1 MPKRK
6 QDAVASSG
14 SATVAAL
21 SISLP
26 SGPSGLRSTTH
37 GDVFQLKLLILF
49 LIRTIAAGY
58 QFQLGTEIPGMG
70 GKFDDLIF
78 KYQNKDATATEK
90 DRYRYLQ
97 AKHKQEET
105 TKITASQLF
114 NNSDGDF
121 SLCKYFLSYR
131 HDVVNNTQGIIR
143 PEDVDDCVICTN
155 IGFENINN
163 LREKGIELIPLDDKD
178 AILSFENVA
187 GRTPTRYKL
196 QKTDILRREMLEW
209 SDIRLLAKALLEQ
222 ATESQT
228 LTLKTGVFKR
238 YHVALFEEKVIER
251 DPRNSQNR
259 KLHQDFVENKN
270 LTRDARKFR
279 DILAEL
285 TFVHYWNKLTFKVS
299 NQQKKKKADQKKLKD
314 FDMNKSL
321 NLSNSNK
328 IEIDFDIFDE
338 YLDELKL
345 GNAIVIEPD
354 GKTKY
359 KKPFPQDFFH
369 GTNLSSEVTQ
379 FRSTLRDFVFAHY
392 WKDLTLKLSK
402 NFGVASS
409 TTADDNRLSDCVE
422 EKDIDDFLA
431 KLVFAVDTPNE
442 VQLDDILK
450 AEIGD
455 RYNLL
460 KPDFQSSYILE
471 KILNWFKEKDARWL
485 SSKEGDETERYRR
498 ENGFDPRHRHFNR
511 LPTPIE
517 CCNTV

>member
-155 IGFENINN
+155 IGFENITSG
-163 LREKGIELIPLDDKD
+163 RKG
-178 AILSFENVA
+178 
-187 GRTPTRYKL
+187 
-196 QKTDILRREMLEW
+196 
-209 SDIRLLAKALLEQ
+209 
-222 ATESQT
+222 
-228 LTLKTGVFKR
+228 
-238 YHVALFEEKVIER
+238 
-251 DPRNSQNR
+251 
-259 KLHQDFVENKN
+259 
-270 LTRDARKFR
+270 
-279 DILAEL
+279 
-285 TFVHYWNKLTFKVS
+285 S
-299 NQQKKKKADQKKLKD
+299 N
-314 FDMNKSL
+314 
-321 NLSNSNK
+321 
-328 IEIDFDIFDE
+328 
-338 YLDELKL
+338 
-345 GNAIVIEPD
+345 
-354 GKTKY
+354 
-359 KKPFPQDFFH
+359 
-369 GTNLSSEVTQ
+369 
-379 FRSTLRDFVFAHY
+379 
-392 WKDLTLKLSK
+392 
-402 NFGVASS
+402 
-409 TTADDNRLSDCVE
+409 
-422 EKDIDDFLA
+422 
-431 KLVFAVDTPNE
+431 
-442 VQLDDILK
+442 
-450 AEIGD
+450 
-455 RYNLL
+455 
-460 KPDFQSSYILE
+460 
-471 KILNWFKEKDARWL
+471 
-485 SSKEGDETERYRR
+485 
-498 ENGFDPRHRHFNR
+498 
-511 LPTPIE
+511 
-517 CCNTV
+517 